1 MNTNPRIN
9 TRERLTSLV
18 IYTVR
23 ILTNYKME
31 WDEVIDKLACLSDV
45 ELHGNLALAEVA
57 SRHLSRIIDNICP
70 DVDGNPRV
78 SGQPVHPHRLLNDM
92 LTDLVLLLAPA
103 E

>member
-1 MNTNPRIN
+1 MNTNPRCDV
-9 TRERLTSLV
+9 RERLSSLV

-31 WDEVIDKLACLSDV
+31 WDEVIDKLASLSNV
-45 ELHGNLALAEVA
+45 EMHGNPALADVA
-57 SRHLSRIIDNICP
+57 SRHLQRICDNICT

-78 SGQPVHPHRLLNDM
+78 SGQPAHPHRLLNDM
-92 LTDLVLLLAPA
+92 LMDLMLLLAPA